1 MTVHPQERKNK
12 LNKYILV
19 WNIGFYER
27 CTRYN
32 IRWSSLSVT
41 CDRSVVFS
49 GFLHQLNW
57 PPQYDWNIVES
68 SVRHHNSHPYTCT
81 CISRKQLLLIF
92 FIFAFTWYVQDSFF
106 AAWCVWT
113 DSNNCFCDM
122 YGVKIQQDHLSF
134 SRALHLSWCKII
146 HHLLKLFTKK
156 NRMNIIQIFI
166 YYLI

>member
-32 IRWSSLSVT
+32 IRWSSLSAT

-92 FIFAFTWYVQDSFF
+92 FYIRVHVICAGFIFCRVMRMNRFQQLFLWYVWSQNSTRSFEF
-106 AAWCVWT
+106 
-113 DSNNCFCDM
+113 F
-122 YGVKIQQDHLSF
+122 
-134 SRALHLSWCKII
+134 
-146 HHLLKLFTKK
+146 
-156 NRMNIIQIFI
+156 
-166 YYLI
+166 